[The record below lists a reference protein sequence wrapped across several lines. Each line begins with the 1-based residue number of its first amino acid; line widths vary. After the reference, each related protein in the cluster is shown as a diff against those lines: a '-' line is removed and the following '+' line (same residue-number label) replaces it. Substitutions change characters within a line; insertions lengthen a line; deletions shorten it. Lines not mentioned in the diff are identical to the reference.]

1 MTHEEIIA
9 QLESLRAHCR
19 EMIHDDEPDDIW
31 QGDVEAL
38 DFAIIESKRGAA
50 RAFCHKH
57 RSCEACPLN
66 VSRHEHH
73 CSTVDWGADEKE
85 LDAILKAIREVSGA

>member
-9 QLESLRAHCR
+9 QLESLRAHCNSK
-19 EMIHDDEPDDIW
+19 INNDETASVW
-31 QGDVEAL
+31 MADVEAL

-57 RSCEACPLN
+57 PACSDCPLHRFRGCGRFEWAN
-66 VSRHEHH
+66 E
-73 CSTVDWGADEKE
+73 DG
-85 LDAILKAIREVSGA
+85 LDAILKAIKEVKGSC

>member
-38 DFAIIESKRGAA
+38 DFAIIESKRGAV
-50 RAFCHKH
+50 RAFCFNRHAC
-57 RSCEACPLN
+57 SDCPLQ
-66 VSRHEHH
+66 STFHEHH
-73 CSTVDWGADEKE
+73 CYAHERADEDG
-85 LDAILKAIREVSGA
+85 LDAILKAIREVSGV

>member
-38 DFAIIESKRGAA
+38 DFAIIESKRGAV
-50 RAFCHKH
+50 RAFCDK
-57 RSCEACPLN
+57 RPACSDCPLY
-66 VSRHEHH
+66 RFIGCGGFEYE
-73 CSTVDWGADEKE
+73 DEAG

>member
-1 MTHEEIIA
+1 MTHEEMIA

-31 QGDVEAL
+31 RDDVEAL
-38 DFAIIESKRGAA
+38 DFAIIESKRSAV

-57 RSCEACPLN
+57 PACCDCPLAYT
-66 VSRHEHH
+66 
-73 CSTVDWGADEKE
+73 STCVDFEFADEDG
-85 LDAILKAIREVSGA
+85 LDAILKAIKEVKGSC

>member
-1 MTHEEIIA
+1 MAHEEIIA

-31 QGDVEAL
+31 QGYVEAL

-57 RSCEACPLN
+57 PACSDCPLHRFRGCGRFEWAN
-66 VSRHEHH
+66 E
-73 CSTVDWGADEKE
+73 DG
-85 LDAILKAIREVSGA
+85 LDAILKAIKEVKGSC

>member
-1 MTHEEIIA
+1 MNIEQIIY
-9 QLESLRAHCR
+9 QLCSLREHCGS
-19 EMIHDDEPDDIW
+19 MIDKDEPDSVW
-31 QGDVEAL
+31 MADVEAL

>member
-9 QLESLRAHCR
+9 QLESLRAHCNSK
-19 EMIHDDEPDDIW
+19 INNDETDSVW
-31 QGDVEAL
+31 MADVEAL

-85 LDAILKAIREVSGA
+85 LDAILKAIREVSGT

>member
-1 MTHEEIIA
+1 MTHEEIIS
-9 QLESLRAHCR
+9 QLESLREHCNSN
-19 EMIHDDEPDDIW
+19 INNDETDSVW
-31 QGDVEAL
+31 MADVEAL